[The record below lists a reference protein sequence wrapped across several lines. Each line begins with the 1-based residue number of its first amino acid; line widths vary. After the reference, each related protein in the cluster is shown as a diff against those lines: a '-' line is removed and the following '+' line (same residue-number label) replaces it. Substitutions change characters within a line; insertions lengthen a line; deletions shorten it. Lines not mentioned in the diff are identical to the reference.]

1 MSVSHKRHLSQRAQR
16 EDTENT
22 EMTEN
27 EAAHRVIG
35 LAIAV
40 HNDLGPGLLERAYE
54 ECLFH
59 KIIKAGLYA
68 EKQKPIPLV
77 YEDVKLECGY
87 RLDILVENKL
97 VVEVKAVEALHE
109 IFIAQ
114 VLTYLRLGGFKLGL
128 IINFNE
134 LMLRNG
140 IRRVILGDL

>member
-1 MSVSHKRHLSQRAQR
+1 
-16 EDTENT
+16 
-22 EMTEN
+22 MTEN
-27 EAAHRVIG
+27 ELSHKIIG
-35 LAIAV
+35 LAIDV

-59 KIIKAGLYA
+59 KIITNGLYA
-68 EKQKPIPLV
+68 EKQKALPLV

-87 RLDILVENKL
+87 RVDILVENKL
-97 VVEVKAVEALHE
+97 VIEVKAVEAIHE
-109 IFIAQ
+109 IFVAQ

-140 IRRVILGDL
+140 IRRVILSSI